1 MVSNVEMVDPREVQ
15 MLQQYLGEFSQQLE
29 VMAREMEMIEHRR
42 IESIT
47 AGETL
52 QTLAG
57 TEDGTV
63 LLQLGGGAS
72 LRVKVLNP
80 DEVLLNIG
88 SDVIVQ
94 RTNEDAIAFLQDRAR
109 EMEAVEKKLAAS
121 MEQLQRRAQDVA
133 KKIEAAYRQVQS
145 GQAGL

>member
-1 MVSNVEMVDPREVQ
+1 MVSNVESVDPREVQ

-72 LRVKVLNP
+72 LRVKILNP
-80 DEVLLNIG
+80 DGVLLNIG

-94 RTNEDAIAFLQDRAR
+94 RTNEDAIVYLRDRAR
-109 EMEAVEKKLAAS
+109 EMEAIEKRLAAS
-121 MEQLQRRAQDVA
+121 MEQLQRQAQDVA

>member
-1 MVSNVEMVDPREVQ
+1 MVSNVESVDPREVQ

-94 RTNEDAIAFLQDRAR
+94 RTNEDAIVYLRDRAR
-109 EMEAVEKKLAAS
+109 EMEAIEKRLAAS
-121 MEQLQRRAQDVA
+121 MEQLQRQAQDVA
-133 KKIEAAYRQVQS
+133 RKIEAAYRQVQS